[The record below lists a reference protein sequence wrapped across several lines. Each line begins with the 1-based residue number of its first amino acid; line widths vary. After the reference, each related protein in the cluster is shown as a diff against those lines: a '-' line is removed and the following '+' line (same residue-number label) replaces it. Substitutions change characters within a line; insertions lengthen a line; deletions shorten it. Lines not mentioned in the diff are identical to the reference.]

1 MKKIAIFG
9 GTFDP
14 FHVGHKAIVKQ
25 LFDYVGVKEVI
36 ISPTVTNWYR
46 NKDDVWLTDNQR
58 INVIYKATNDLSQ
71 VHTIGLNTYD
81 LQLKYSF
88 DKLFI

>member
-14 FHVGHKAIVKQ
+14 FTQAHKAIVKQ
-25 LFDYVGVKEVI
+25 LVDYVGIDGVV

-46 NKDDVWLTDNQR
+46 NKDDVWLHSW
-58 INVIYKATNDLSQ
+58 KSGCL
-71 VHTIGLNTYD
+71 LC
-81 LQLKYSF
+81 
-88 DKLFI
+88 